1 MAYSTSLHTAVAGSS
16 TQFNRHSGSP
26 PLQLYLSKRDK
37 KRLNM
42 AEKLIE
48 ISNNFAANRDAIY
61 RKQLQTYQADINFI
75 QSANPYEN
83 KPLDDPADDQ
93 SDEVA
98 GSAAASIQGSLRH
111 TQHILLNGRGRIE
124 PTFKT
129 GKYASKYVQE
139 INDAMEKR
147 DADLTTLAVRPPA
160 LTAYTY
166 PNRRAAINNFIC
178 VAQANASLSSIDIT
192 SASMKFRRTMN
203 TKLPSPTK
211 SISYSL
217 KLCANVSSSM

>member
-1 MAYSTSLHTAVAGSS
+1 MA
-16 TQFNRHSGSP
+16 
-26 PLQLYLSKRDK
+26 DK
-37 KRLNM
+37 LT
-42 AEKLIE
+42 E

-75 QSANPYEN
+75 QSANPYNN

-93 SDEVA
+93 SDEAA
-98 GSAAASIQGSLRH
+98 GSAAASTQGSLRH
-111 TQHILLNGRGRIE
+111 TQHILLNGGGRIE

-129 GKYASKYVQE
+129 GRYASKYVQE

-147 DADLTTLAVRPPA
+147 DADLTTLAVRPA
-160 LTAYTY
+160 LTAYTC
-166 PNRRAAINNFIC
+166 PNRRAAINNSIC
-178 VAQANASLSSIDIT
+178 IAQANASLSSIDIT
-192 SASMKFRRTMN
+192 SASMKFRRTTN

-217 KLCANVSSSM
+217 RLYASVSSSM